1 MLRILV
7 CHIFSSTKHAVR
19 EDESSNEIGKGPA
32 KKLEK
37 KESRNRA
44 QKSST
49 SHQSHAL
56 EPLFHVCPIFSLSIL
71 RLFYKARS
79 FLCIHTKGSLRWDL
93 GEGLMKHFGPGPPT
107 TGRLIAAQKRSAFLN
122 RFKSNFKKIKYDF
135 IFNKYMI

>member
-1 MLRILV
+1 MV
-7 CHIFSSTKHAVR
+7 CHIFTSAKHAVR

-71 RLFYKARS
+71 RLFLVFYKARS

-122 RFKSNFKKIKYDF
+122 RFKSNFKKYI
-135 IFNKYMI
+135 YMIFFF

>member
-1 MLRILV
+1 MLRILA
-7 CHIFSSTKHAVR
+7 CHSFSSTKHAVR

-71 RLFYKARS
+71 KLFYKARS
-79 FLCIHTKGSLRWDL
+79 FLCIHIKGSLRWDL

-122 RFKSNFKKIKYDF
+122 RFKSNFKKYI
-135 IFNKYMI
+135 YMIFFF